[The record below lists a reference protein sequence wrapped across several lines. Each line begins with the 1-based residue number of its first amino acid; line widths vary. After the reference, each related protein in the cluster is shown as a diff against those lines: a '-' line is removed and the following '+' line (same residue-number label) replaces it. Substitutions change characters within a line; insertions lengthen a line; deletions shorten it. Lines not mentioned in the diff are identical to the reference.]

1 MSLPLFSIFEI
12 VYYSN
17 LISLYL
23 FCFNRLKKRF
33 LIFISAFEIKMYK
46 LDLPIDLREQSAIE
60 RRRRLEKERQA
71 RIFNNKHR
79 LIGVCIIFISIYHYS
94 IIKCE

>member
-1 MSLPLFSIFEI
+1 
-12 VYYSN
+12 
-17 LISLYL
+17 
-23 FCFNRLKKRF
+23 
-33 LIFISAFEIKMYK
+33 MYK

-79 LIGVCIIFISIYHYS
+79 LIGVDKDALDQQVKDKKFMGEMEHKRSEAFGNF
-94 IIKCE
+94 KR